1 MVKPAG
7 LLSVPGKPPN
17 HLDSAL
23 SRLFDINPET
33 RVIHRLDTFTPGLMI
48 FALTANSQRAL
59 NRQFQDRTVSKE
71 YIAEVWGKLA
81 YPQGK
86 IELPLRCDWPNR
98 PRQMVDFE
106 SGKQSLTLYETV
118 DNPRAQFDR
127 VLLKPVTGRSP
138 QLRVHLAKLGHPISG
153 GCEFYAHPQAQ
164 QASERLKLH
173 ATRLSF
179 IHPLTFEPE
188 MFTSEAPI

>member
-1 MVKPAG
+1 MELYRDNHIMVKPAC

-23 SRLFDINPET
+23 SRPFAINPET
-33 RVIHRLDTFTPGLMI
+33 RVIHRLDTFTSGLMI

-81 YPQGK
+81 YP
-86 IELPLRCDWPNR
+86 
-98 PRQMVDFE
+98 
-106 SGKQSLTLYETV
+106 
-118 DNPRAQFDR
+118 RAQFDR
-127 VLLKPVTGRSP
+127 VLLKPVTGRSH
-138 QLRVHLAKLGHPISG
+138 QLRVHLAKLGHPIPG
-153 GCEFYAHPQAQ
+153 GCEFYTHPQAQ

-179 IHPLTFEPE
+179 IHPLTCEPE
-188 MFTSEAPI
+188 TFTSEAPF